1 MSRSGSA
8 STTRRALGFLA
19 SPRRHSYFAVL
30 AGALLAGCAKP
41 ASVVPSGG
49 FSPATRQDLLAAAA
63 GTAPRQ
69 REIVRLTWRS
79 DDGQL
84 QLSGSGAARIAPP
97 DSLRADISASLG
109 IGRATVILT
118 GDQVQAQ
125 PPNLVDRVLPDRFAL
140 WAVLGVMRAPAGEWS
155 NTERLEDGAR
165 SVWRVTDA
173 AGRITI
179 FELSN
184 GVLAT
189 VTRTEGGQTTSQLHL
204 TRDANGLVRQASLT
218 DFKHSMRLNVDITG
232 REASEPFAPETWQ
245 LRP

>member
-1 MSRSGSA
+1 MSPSGSA
-8 STTRRALGFLA
+8 SITRRRLGFLA
-19 SPRRHSYFAVL
+19 SPRRHSYFAAL
-30 AGALLAGCAKP
+30 AGALLAGCGPKP
-41 ASVVPSGG
+41 AGVAPAGA
-49 FSPATRQDLLAAAA
+49 FSPATRQQLLWAAAQ
-63 GTAPRQ
+63 TAPKQ
-69 REIVRLTWRS
+69 YEIVRLSWRS

-84 QLSGSGAARIAPP
+84 QLSGGGAARIAPP

-118 GDQVQAQ
+118 GDSVQAQ

-140 WAVLGVMRAPAGEWS
+140 WAVLGVMRAPAGEW

-165 SVWRVTDA
+165 TVWRVTDA
-173 AGRITI
+173 AGRITM

-184 GVLAT
+184 GALAT
-189 VTRTEGGQTTSQLHL
+189 VTRTEGGQTTSQLRL

-218 DFKHSMRLNVDITG
+218 DYRHSMRLNVDITG
-232 REASEPFAPETWQ
+232 REPSAAFAPDTWQ